1 MPGVRSLRH
10 PSRQRRRLCGPPP
23 AVPLST
29 QRGTLGAAEGS
40 GLVGG
45 RGPPTPP
52 TEPCAGRRPPRAA
65 VAPRGAA
72 GAADRALRAPRS
84 GGRPRQGG
92 GPDRGTVLDQQGV
105 RVEAATGRCSSAAA
119 VRRPGLGPRASLG
132 PSKGRVGPARGAFRV
147 EGPVLDHQGGRA
159 GRPLRPWSPSGT
171 GPAPAGL
178 RPQAV
183 SWTVFRCSSRHAPA
197 AVAVTCTRGPGDL
210 RSGVLDR
217 RFCEAQGRAGRSARP
232 VGRAPPRGAATALP
246 GAAGLR
252 GGPWTVL
259 LAIANRVLQTGP
271 IVVPFEVP
279 RGIEG
284 HLPPAI
290 CAIFKMGA
298 VTLTRGPANMN
309 IEIRRSGEGE
319 T

>member
-1 MPGVRSLRH
+1 MSLAASVMVGYVSLWLTAEVTATGRRRPLHGLEQTSKRRPGTPRWSPWVQALLPGVRSLRH

-92 GPDRGTVLDQQGV
+92 GPDRGAVLDQQGV

-159 GRPLRPWSPSGT
+159 GRPLRPWSPLEPG
-171 GPAPAGL
+171 
-178 RPQAV
+178 RPRPV
-183 SWTVFRCSSRHAPA
+183 SAH
-197 AVAVTCTRGPGDL
+197 
-210 RSGVLDR
+210 R
-217 RFCEAQGRAGRSARP
+217 RFRGRFFGVAHVMP
-232 VGRAPPRGAATALP
+232 
-246 GAAGLR
+246 
-252 GGPWTVL
+252 
-259 LAIANRVLQTGP
+259 
-271 IVVPFEVP
+271 
-279 RGIEG
+279 
-284 HLPPAI
+284 LPP
-290 CAIFKMGA
+290 
-298 VTLTRGPANMN
+298 
-309 IEIRRSGEGE
+309 SQ
-319 T
+319 